1 MSFTI
6 NPLIFREYDIRGVV
20 DQDLSEEFAERLG
33 LAYAE
38 FISSHRPV
46 NGRPYLT
53 VSVGEDCRLS
63 SPAYAKALVSGLSKG
78 GINVIRLGNCPT
90 PATYFSL
97 FHLNLDG
104 GIMITA
110 SHLPANQNG
119 FKICVGHD
127 AIYGEKIQSIRKIIE
142 KNSKYNDTPVRY
154 GTISDFAILPPYFD
168 HLMKNTPPMK
178 PKKIVID
185 CGNGNGSQIAPQ
197 LFRKLGAQ
205 VIELFCE
212 MDGSFPNHIPNP
224 SVAANLVDLI
234 ATVKKNQAD
243 FGIGIDGDADRVGIV
258 DENGK
263 IIYGDELL
271 VILSRDILKKN
282 PGATVV
288 SEVKSSF
295 KLYDD
300 IEKHGGKPIMWKTGH
315 SLIEAKMKETKALLG
330 GEMSGHLFFAD
341 LNFGYDDAIYA
352 ALRIYEIATHHAG
365 VFSSLLADLPKTF
378 STPEIR
384 IPCND
389 KEKFEVVK
397 KTTANLRK
405 NPHLAKEK
413 FNMIDGV
420 RIDFGDGW
428 GLIRASNT
436 EPVLCLR
443 FEATSESRLQEIR
456 KVFEDALHSVN

>member
-436 EPVLCLR
+436 EPVLSLR

>member
-38 FISSHRPV
+38 FISSHRPM

-63 SPAYAKALVSGLSKG
+63 SPAYARALVSGLSKG

-352 ALRIYEIATHHAG
+352 ALRIYEIATRHAG

-397 KTTANLRK
+397 KTTANLRT

-436 EPVLCLR
+436 EPVLSLR